1 MIALTDPFHVG
12 IVVADV
18 EEAMA
23 QISEAAGLAWHS
35 VQSVDLNLLV
45 EGEVVPAAVRFTYSV
60 DGPLQIELASGPP
73 GSFWDVDLYGGLNHL
88 GYWTENLHD
97 DIAALQA
104 GGCKLL
110 YGGAGTGA
118 RWRVSPS

>member
-73 GSFWDVDLYGGLNHL
+73 GSFWG
-88 GYWTENLHD
+88 
-97 DIAALQA
+97 
-104 GGCKLL
+104 
-110 YGGAGTGA
+110 
-118 RWRVSPS
+118 R